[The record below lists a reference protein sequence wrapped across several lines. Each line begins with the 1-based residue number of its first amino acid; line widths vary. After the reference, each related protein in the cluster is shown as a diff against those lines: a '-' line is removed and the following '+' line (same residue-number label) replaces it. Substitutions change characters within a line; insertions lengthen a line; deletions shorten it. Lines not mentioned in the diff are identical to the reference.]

1 MTISPVLSIATEA
14 KTYVL
19 ETISPV
25 LSIADAPPREVSA
38 MAKKQPQKQKE
49 KKTRAKYGFI
59 RAVGTE
65 GEPGYIAYWGKKYT
79 HATFLLLTS
88 TCVSNPRREI
98 RRIGNGRR
106 L

>member
-38 MAKKQPQKQKE
+38 MAKKLKKQKE

-88 TCVSNPRREI
+88 TCV
-98 RRIGNGRR
+98 
-106 L
+106 